1 MTTSPTV
8 EHPVVWRIFSGE
20 DGKSRMEMLDLKM
33 APRGGGGLAS
43 AAFSAT
49 AVQVV
54 YIPPDQEVRWHNA
67 PRRQVVTTVAGEG
80 ELETGDGQILVLRPG
95 VMTVVEDVEGEG
107 HLTRPRG
114 SAGRLVLFIP
124 LGEGVGLEG

>member
-1 MTTSPTV
+1 MTENPTV
-8 EHPVVWRIFSGE
+8 EHPEIWRIFSGE
-20 DGKSRMEMLDLKM
+20 DGKSQMEKLDVEM
-33 APRGGGGLAS
+33 APRGLGGLAS
-43 AAFSAT
+43 AAFPAT

-67 PRRQVVTTVAGEG
+67 PRRQVVVTVAGEG
-80 ELETGDGQILVLRPG
+80 ELETGDGQVLVLRPG
-95 VMTVVEDVEGEG
+95 KMTVVEDVEGEG

-124 LGEGVGLEG
+124 LAEGVGLKG